1 LPTVPPDDP
10 QRCRWWREEAPVTYN
25 FDPDRWYDN
34 ELAALE
40 HERQSGSLT
49 PPDYETRKD
58 QLLDR
63 YDAMVKRLDGTYRI
77 PDCP

>member
-1 LPTVPPDDP
+1 MTRN
-10 QRCRWWREEAPVTYN
+10 RCRWWREEAPVTYN

-40 HERQSGSLT
+40 HERQSGSLA

-63 YDAMVKRLDGTYRI
+63 YDAMDQAAARYGIPGIYRI
-77 PDCP
+77 P